1 MFEMHPGSV
10 EVGMA
15 RRQELVR
22 AGKASKRTMDD
33 ARPRAAGVMRF
44 RHAVATMI
52 AAVA

>member
-1 MFEMHPGSV
+1 MFEMHPGTV

-22 AGKASKRTMDD
+22 AGMGSRRVAGQTQ
-33 ARPRAAGVMRF
+33 PRVAGVVRF

-52 AAVA
+52 AALA

>member
-22 AGKASKRTMDD
+22 AEMGSKRGAGQAQM
-33 ARPRAAGVMRF
+33 RVAGVVRF

-52 AAVA
+52 AMLA